1 MPEATAATGPKF
13 DTEAAALLR
22 QGGWTTLHL
31 PAGLTL
37 KGLRAAG
44 TPFKGPRYF
53 DSQARDTREHTTVAT
68 ALAYKPLLLP
78 GSLNQPIAVVQEML
92 VALTAALP
100 PTLIATLAPAAAY
113 VWLCQRHYETTGN
126 YPLARRYTLTADV
139 YQERAPIVVGVF
151 GQHNPL
157 LVAPLVEG
165 HGAGVGGWPVV
176 LPRTVL
182 PRLWPMAP
190 PDPLE
195 ADG

>member
-1 MPEATAATGPKF
+1 MPAATPATCPTF
-13 DTEAAALLR
+13 DAEAAAFLR
-22 QGGWTTLHL
+22 QGGWTTLHI

-44 TPFKGPRYF
+44 APFKGPRYF

-92 VALTAALP
+92 GALTAELP
-100 PTLIATLAPAAAY
+100 PMLIATLAPAAVY
-113 VWLCQRHYETTGN
+113 VWLCQRHSETTGT
-126 YPLARRYTLTADV
+126 YPLSGCYTLTADV
-139 YQERAPIVVGVF
+139 YQGRAPVVVGVI
-151 GQHNPL
+151 GQRNPL
-157 LVAPLVEG
+157 VVAPLVEG

-182 PRLWPMAP
+182 PGLWPMAP
-190 PDPLE
+190 PDTL
-195 ADG
+195 